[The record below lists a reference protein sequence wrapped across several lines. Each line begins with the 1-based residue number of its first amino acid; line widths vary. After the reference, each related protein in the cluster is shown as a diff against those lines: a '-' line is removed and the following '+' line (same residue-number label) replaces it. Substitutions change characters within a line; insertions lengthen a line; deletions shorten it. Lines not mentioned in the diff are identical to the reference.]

1 LTSSGECCTNRI
13 DAGVI
18 DKKQFKIEEMAEK
31 VLITGGLGFIG
42 LALARTL
49 VRRGMTV
56 RLLDNLSPQIHGA
69 VPQPELGT
77 LLANDRV
84 EVMRGDVCNR
94 RDWVRAVRD
103 VVSVV
108 HLAAETGTGQSM
120 YRIGD
125 YTSTNVLGTALLLDV
140 LANDTHKVTK
150 LVLASTRAV
159 YGEGAYHCARCGLV
173 YPATR
178 SPGRLQARQ
187 WEPIC
192 PCCCGPIHAVP
203 TPEIAKT
210 SPASVYAATKLAQE
224 DLVRIAAGALGIPF
238 LIFRLQNV
246 YGEGQSLN
254 NPYTGILSIFSNRIR
269 QRKLITLFEDGQESR
284 DFVHVSDVAEVVA
297 LGLTGDGGDG
307 RIMNVGSGVQVS
319 VETIAL
325 SLKRQFADASAPVV
339 SGQYR
344 LGDIRHNCADIS
356 AIGQTLGF
364 SPKVPLEEGVE
375 RFVRWVKTQ
384 PIAEDGAEGGLDR
397 ANRELIE
404 RGLMKA

>member
-1 LTSSGECCTNRI
+1 MGER
-13 DAGVI
+13 
-18 DKKQFKIEEMAEK
+18 

-42 LALARTL
+42 LALARKL

-56 RLLDNLSPQIHGA
+56 RLMDNLSPQIHGA

-77 LLANDRV
+77 LLEELHV
-84 EVMRGDVCNR
+84 EVMRGDVCR
-94 RDWVRAVRD
+94 RQDWALALDGVT
-103 VVSVV
+103 SVV

-140 LANDTHKVTK
+140 LANDNHQVTK
-150 LVLASTRAV
+150 LLLASSRSV
-159 YGEGAYHCARCGLV
+159 YGEGTYRCAGCGLV
-173 YPATR
+173 YPPIR
-178 SPGRLQARQ
+178 SLESLQAGQ
-187 WEPIC
+187 WEPLC
-192 PCCCGPIHAVP
+192 PSCCGPIHPVA
-203 TPEIAKT
+203 TPEIART

-224 DLVRIAAGALGIPF
+224 DLVRIAANALGIPF

-269 QRKLITLFEDGQESR
+269 QGKAIALFEDGEESR
-284 DFVHVSDVAEVVA
+284 DFVHVSDVSEAMA
-297 LGLTGDGGDG
+297 LGLESDGGDG
-307 RIMNVGSGVQVS
+307 LTMNVGSGEQMSVQ
-319 VETIAL
+319 TIAR
-325 SLKRQFADASAPVV
+325 SLQRQFTESSTLVV

-344 LGDIRHNCADIS
+344 LGDIRHNFADIS
-356 AIGQTLGF
+356 AIGQALGF
-364 SPKVPLEEGVE
+364 SPRVSLEEGIA
-375 RFVRWVKTQ
+375 RFVHWVKTQ
-384 PIAEDGAEGGLDR
+384 PIAEDGPEDGLDR

>member
-1 LTSSGECCTNRI
+1 
-13 DAGVI
+13 
-18 DKKQFKIEEMAEK
+18 MAEK

-49 VRRGMTV
+49 VGGGMTV

-69 VPQPELGT
+69 APQPELGT
-77 LLANDRV
+77 LLADDRV

-94 RDWVRAVRD
+94 RDWVSALHD
-103 VVSVV
+103 VGSVV

-125 YTSTNVLGTALLLDV
+125 YTSTNVLGTALLMDV
-140 LANDTHKVTK
+140 LANDRHEVTK
-150 LVLASTRAV
+150 LVLASSRAV
-159 YGEGAYHCARCGLV
+159 YGEGAYQCARCGMV
-173 YPATR
+173 YPAMR
-178 SPGRLQARQ
+178 SPSSLQAGQ

-192 PCCCGPIHAVP
+192 PCCCGPVHSVP

-224 DLVRIAAGALGIPF
+224 DLVRIAASALGIPF

-246 YGEGQSLN
+246 YGEGQSLH

-269 QRKLITLFEDGQESR
+269 QRKLIALFEDGQESR
-284 DFVHVSDVAEVVA
+284 DFVHVSDVADVVA
-297 LGLTGDGGDG
+297 LGLMGDGGDG
-307 RIMNVGSGVQVS
+307 LIMNVGSGVQVS
-319 VETIAL
+319 VETIAR
-325 SLKRQFADASAPVV
+325 SLKREFADASEPVV

-344 LGDIRHNCADIS
+344 LGDIRHNYADIS
-356 AIGQTLGF
+356 LVGQALGF
-364 SPKVPLEEGVE
+364 SPQVPLEAGIE

-384 PIAEDGAEGGLDR
+384 PIAEDGAEDGLDR

>member
-1 LTSSGECCTNRI
+1 
-13 DAGVI
+13 
-18 DKKQFKIEEMAEK
+18 MAQK

-42 LALARTL
+42 RALARTL
-49 VRRGMTV
+49 VRQGMSV

-69 VPQPELGT
+69 DSQPELGA
-77 LLANDRV
+77 LLEKHHV
-84 EVMRGDVCNR
+84 EVMRGDVCDR
-94 RDWVRAVRD
+94 RDWVLALRD
-103 VVSVV
+103 VASVV

-140 LANDTHKVTK
+140 LANDLHGVTK
-150 LVLASTRAV
+150 LVLASSRSV
-159 YGEGAYHCARCGLV
+159 YGEGAYLCARCGLV
-173 YPATR
+173 YPPMR
-178 SPGRLQARQ
+178 SPGRLQASH
-187 WEPIC
+187 WDPLC
-192 PCCCGPIHAVP
+192 PCCSGPIEPVA
-203 TPEIAKT
+203 TPETART

-224 DLVRIAAGALGIPF
+224 DLVRIAANALGIPF

-269 QRKLITLFEDGQESR
+269 QGKEIVLFEDGQESR
-284 DFVHVSDVAEVVA
+284 DFVHVSDVAEAMA
-297 LGLTGDGGDG
+297 LGLMSVGGDG
-307 RIMNVGSGVQVS
+307 LTMNVGSGVQVT
-319 VETIAL
+319 VDTIAR
-325 SLKRQFADASAPVV
+325 SLKRQFKDTSAPLVV

-344 LGDIRHNCADIS
+344 LGDIRHNYADIS
-356 AIGQTLGF
+356 AIGQLLAF
-364 SPKVPLEEGVE
+364 SPKVPLEEGIA

-384 PIAEDGAEGGLDR
+384 PIVQNGAEDGLDR